1 MFNFR
6 NRNADYCSVMA
17 KAASMLGQS
26 TADAR
31 HRVYERARSAVLAEM
46 KRAYPPL
53 DQSDIVAAQMCL
65 EAAIKEIEA
74 DALRSQ
80 RAQTALH
87 MTSTVSSRSEVLGPA
102 NHERRR
108 APIMRRWVRV
118 FRPAGDRVRFR
129 GKVLSDHSS
138 GETGKGRDPWLTD
151 LLARASREVEEDDQ
165 ELRRLPR

>member
-6 NRNADYCSVMA
+6 NRNADYCSVIA
-17 KAASMLGQS
+17 KVAGILGQI

-46 KRAYPPL
+46 NRAYPPL
-53 DQSDIVAAQMCL
+53 DQRDIAAAQMCL

-87 MTSTVSSRSEVLGPA
+87 MPSTLSSLSVSERGVWACERRATPRSNYATLGPSLPPGRRPRA
-102 NHERRR
+102 GARLLGFQVHQHQGPCRHRR
-108 APIMRRWVRV
+108 A
-118 FRPAGDRVRFR
+118 AAA
-129 GKVLSDHSS
+129 
-138 GETGKGRDPWLTD
+138 TGH
-151 LLARASREVEEDDQ
+151 E
-165 ELRRLPR
+165 

>member
-6 NRNADYCSVMA
+6 NRNADYCSVIA
-17 KAASMLGQS
+17 KVAGILGQS

-46 KRAYPPL
+46 NGAYPPL
-53 DQSDIVAAQMCL
+53 DQCDIAAAQMCL

-87 MTSTVSSRSEVLGPA
+87 MPSTLSSLSEVFGPA
-102 NHERRR
+102 NDEQRR
-108 APIMRRWVRV
+108 APIMRRWGRV
-118 FRPAGDRVRFR
+118 FRPAADRVRFR
-129 GKVLSDHSS
+129 GKVLSEHSS
-138 GETGKGRDPWLTD
+138 AETGKGRDPWLTD
-151 LLARASREVEEDDQ
+151 LLSRASREVEEDDQ
-165 ELRRLPR
+165 EVRRLPR